1 MIQTTSILNNSITI
15 SHNHNPRTIYICNS
29 NNPLS
34 LVYKSKTRQTTH
46 ITYSSSKFQSHYPT
60 IVIPTPHSL
69 THQQHTFSNRIIRFP
84 LLSSHLSQL
93 TSLYTKVNHPIKFQ
107 KENHHVTFNLHI
119 PSSILLQHNDFPIQA
134 STHCKSFVHCVSD
147 KSTPLH
153 FCLFTIH
160 YSTRQYLTVAI
171 SATISQSTSIT
182 H

>member
-1 MIQTTSILNNSITI
+1 MYKSRTRKKYSQHILFFKISKPLPNSSHPHSTWPHQSTTPLLQSNHSLFPSILLFTSTNQSI
-15 SHNHNPRTIYICNS
+15 H
-29 NNPLS
+29 
-34 LVYKSKTRQTTH
+34 KSQP
-46 ITYSSSKFQSHYPT
+46 S
-60 IVIPTPHSL
+60 
-69 THQQHTFSNRIIRFP
+69 
-84 LLSSHLSQL
+84 
-93 TSLYTKVNHPIKFQ
+93 PIKFQ
-107 KENHHVTFNLHI
+107 KENHHVTLNLHI
-119 PSSILLQHNDFPIQA
+119 PPSILFSHNNFPIQA